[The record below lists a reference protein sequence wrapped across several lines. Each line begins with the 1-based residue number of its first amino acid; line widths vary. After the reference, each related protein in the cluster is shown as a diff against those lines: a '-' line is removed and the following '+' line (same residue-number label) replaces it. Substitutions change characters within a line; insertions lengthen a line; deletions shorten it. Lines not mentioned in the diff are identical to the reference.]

1 MDVKLVNVLWVD
13 ESVTA
18 HARVKE
24 ETREGTRA
32 RVHCQVWVDK
42 QDGTRILAG
51 DASAVV

>member
-13 ESVTA
+13 EAVTA

-24 ETREGTRA
+24 ETREGPRT